1 MHSTNPALVERVDQ
15 RQVPTGLVP
24 PVQLIHPIVDTHR
37 VSTLQRDADYHFSF
51 TASRGGS
58 PAWYIVNGRGVPDDK
73 LTSFARQ
80 LASSIGV
87 EQAQKQLATLFSY
100 LSELARRG
108 LLWYTRPSASRE
120 PPGRRICARRLP
132 TGRGPEGKSQCLS
145 SARSAARPARHA
157 VYPGPFLHVCHRLS
171 DLRLP
176 APICQEGASDR
187 HPSLLDKSIPL
198 RGDCLSRSELKRQFL
213 RWRKRGKYEHT
224 HCL

>member
-51 TASRGGS
+51 TASRDGS

-73 LTSFARQ
+73 LTSLARQ

-108 LLWYTRPSASRE
+108 LLWYSQPSDQRAAWQENLRQAAPYWQMAGGKITVFVVSTERSRDLRAMQSTLAHFYTFAIACQTYAYQH
-120 PPGRRICARRLP
+120 PFARKVHLIVIP
-132 TGRGPEGKSQCLS
+132 LS
-145 SARSAARPARHA
+145 SIRA
-157 VYPGPFLHVCHRLS
+157 FLYGGI
-171 DLRLP
+171 
-176 APICQEGASDR
+176 A
-187 HPSLLDKSIPL
+187 
-198 RGDCLSRSELKRQFL
+198 
-213 RWRKRGKYEHT
+213 
-224 HCL
+224 